1 MDITENEL
9 LEELAGEL
17 SLPPIQPED
26 VTVARL
32 AARAGVSL
40 ATAARHLAQKRDAG
54 ELVEL
59 EAQTPDGHRCKVY
72 RRKGQ

>member
-9 LEELAGEL
+9 LEELAAEL
-17 SLPPIQPED
+17 SLPPIQPGD
-26 VTVARL
+26 VTVRSL

-40 ATAARHLAQKRDAG
+40 STASRLLERKAAAG

-59 EAQTPDGHRCKVY
+59 EALTPDGHRCKVY
-72 RRKGQ
+72 RRK

>member
-1 MDITENEL
+1 MSDVTEDDL
-9 LEELAGEL
+9 LEALAAEL
-17 SLPPIQPED
+17 SLPPIQPDD

-59 EAQTPDGHRCKVY
+59 EAMTADGHRCKVY
-72 RRKGQ
+72 RRKA